1 MGIWD
6 GSKALLFGKGKQ
18 TVPVTMQPNEQE
30 VARVVAGYHQTGGD
44 LVVTNQ
50 RVVFTPLETADVISV
65 LTWVFGKVGAPGPIA
80 DLPGAV
86 GKLITQQTSLGGI
99 TAVAAGS
106 GGGFGG
112 PPTILLT
119 GNDGTTTEIGVLA
132 GRVKPNG
139 STANVVTRDEIV
151 TVIQRG
157 LAGPTP

>member
-1 MGIWD
+1 MGVWN
-6 GSKALLFGKGKQ
+6 SAKALLFGKGKQ
-18 TVPVTMQPNEQE
+18 TVPVTMQPDEQE
-30 VARVVAGYHQTGGD
+30 VARVAAGYHQTGGD

-65 LTWVFGKVGAPGPIA
+65 FTWVFGKVGVPGSIA

-86 GKLITQQTSLGGI
+86 GKLITPQTSLGGI

-106 GGGFGG
+106 GGSLGK
-112 PPTILLT
+112 PPAILLT
-119 GNDGTTTEIGVLA
+119 GKDGTTTEIGVLA
-132 GRVKPNG
+132 GRLKPNG
-139 STANVVTRDEIV
+139 SPANVLTRDEMV